1 MAIEIS
7 ESQINK
13 IVEQVM
19 RNIAAPAVAPAAA
32 DKPDWDST
40 QYKGRTFVGIF
51 TDMNTAIDATYE
63 GYKAL
68 RKMTVEQRE
77 KIITE
82 IRRLTREEAPI
93 MAQLGVAET
102 GMGRV
107 DHKTAKH
114 ILVADKT
121 PGTEDIVPMART
133 GDNGL
138 TLIEMAPFGLVGSI
152 TPSTNPSETVIC
164 NSIGMIAAGNGVVFN
179 PHPNA
184 IAVSNY
190 AVDLVNRASKTA
202 GGPEVLVCSMAKPT
216 LESAAIMQSHPL
228 IRLLV
233 CTGGPGVVKA
243 VLSSGKKA
251 IGAGAG
257 NPPVIVDDTA
267 DIPKAA
273 KDIIDGCTFDNNLP
287 CIAEKEVF
295 AFSNIA
301 DDLIHYMRQN
311 GAYLLSRDQMEA
323 LEKLVLVEQTGKDGK
338 TRKVINRKCVGR
350 DAAVLMSK
358 IGVTVDSS
366 VRCLIC
372 ETDFHHL
379 FVQEEL
385 MMPILPIVRVRDIDE
400 AIDLA
405 VKAEHGNRHTAHM
418 HSKNV
423 DHLTRFARAVETTIF
438 VKNAPSYAGI
448 GFGGE
453 GHTTFTIAGPTGEGI
468 TSARSFTRQRRCVMA
483 DSFHII

>member
-1 MAIEIS
+1 MAINWTEAQIEEI
-7 ESQINK
+7 
-13 IVEQVM
+13 VATVM
-19 RNIAAPAVAPAAA
+19 KGLQGEAPAVKDDFCGAGYQG
-32 DKPDWDST
+32 KK
-40 QYKGRTFVGIF
+40 YIGVYE
-51 TDMNTAIDATYE
+51 DMNDAIDAAE
-63 GYKAL
+63 QGYKAIRAMSL
-68 RKMTVEQRE
+68 EERE
-77 KIITE
+77 KLIAII
-82 IRRLTREEAPI
+82 RDLCRKEAPT
-93 MAQLGVAET
+93 MAALGVAET
-102 GMGRV
+102 KMGRV

-114 ILVADKT
+114 VLVADKT
-121 PGTEDIVPMART
+121 PGTADIAAQVKT
-133 GDNGL
+133 GDYGL
-138 TLIEMAPFGLVGSI
+138 TLTEMAPFGVVGSI

-179 PHPNA
+179 PHPGA

-190 AVDLVNRASKTA
+190 AIDLVNRASAMA
-202 GGPEVLVCSMAKPT
+202 GGPRVLVSSVVKPT
-216 LESAAIMQSHPL
+216 LDTANVMYKDPR

-233 CTGGPGVVKA
+233 CTGGPGVVKS

-267 DIPKAA
+267 DIKKAG

-295 AFSNIA
+295 AFANIA
-301 DDLIHYMRQN
+301 DELIEAMKAN
-311 GAYLLSRDQMEA
+311 GAYLISREVADRLA
-323 LEKLVLVEQTGKDGK
+323 KIVLVEKTNPKTGITSK
-338 TRKVINRKCVGR
+338 TVSRDCVGR
-350 DAAVLMSK
+350 DAKVLLEK
-358 IGVTVDSS
+358 VGIRVGDE
-366 VRCLIC
+366 VRCIIC
-372 ETDFHHL
+372 ETGFEHD
-379 FVQEEL
+379 FVQHEL
-385 MMPILPIVRVRDIDE
+385 MMPILPIVRVKDIDE

-418 HSKNV
+418 HSKNI

-468 TSARSFTRQRRCVMA
+468 TSAKSFTRLRRCVLS
-483 DSFHII
+483 DSFRII